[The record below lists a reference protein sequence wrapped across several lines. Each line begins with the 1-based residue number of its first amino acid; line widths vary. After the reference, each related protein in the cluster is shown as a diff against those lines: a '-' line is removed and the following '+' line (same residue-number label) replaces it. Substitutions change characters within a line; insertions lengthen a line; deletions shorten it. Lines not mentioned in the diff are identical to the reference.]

1 MAAFSVTPQIG
12 IDLNNTVTAANIA
25 AGQQAI
31 PNRLG
36 EQVWGSDGKLYVLA
50 QANASISASTA
61 VCTVSPTT
69 FLATATGGSYTS
81 PATAMVSGD
90 YGWFSKPSV

>member
-1 MAAFSVTPQIG
+1 MAFSVTPEIG
-12 IDLNNTVTAANIA
+12 IDLNNTTTAAQIS
-25 AGQQAI
+25 AGQAAV

-36 EQVWGSDGKLYVLA
+36 LQVWGSDGKQYVLA

-81 PATAMVSGD
+81 PTTAMVTGD
-90 YGWFSKPSV
+90 YGWFAKASV